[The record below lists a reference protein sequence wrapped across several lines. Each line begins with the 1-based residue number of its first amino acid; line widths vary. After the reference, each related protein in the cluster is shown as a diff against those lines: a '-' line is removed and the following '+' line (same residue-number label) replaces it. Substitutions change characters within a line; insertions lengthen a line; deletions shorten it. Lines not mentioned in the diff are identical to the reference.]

1 MSYRN
6 RILVVDDD
14 KVLLTQAEVTLED
27 YYEVCLAHSG
37 QEALDFLADTLR
49 VDLLLLDV
57 RMPEMSGYELLEEI
71 RECPVCR
78 DVPVIFVTGE
88 AGTEAQLKGF
98 GAGVNDYITKPF
110 HPDILL
116 ARVGAGLRA
125 ARRLDMKKIPE
136 TPETLSDMELAV
148 LQLLALSYSNEDIME
163 RMGYSYGYVRQIIM
177 RLLAKLGI
185 ENRKDARNFL
195 F

>member
-1 MSYRN
+1 MAYRN
-6 RILVVDDD
+6 RILMVDDD
-14 KVLLTQAEVTLED
+14 KILLTQAEVILEER
-27 YYEVCLAHSG
+27 YEVCLARSG
-37 QEALDFLADTLR
+37 REALDFLAETQR

-57 RMPEMSGYELLEEI
+57 MMPEMNGYELLEEI
-71 RECPVCR
+71 REYPVCR

-88 AGTEAQLKGF
+88 SGTEAQLKGF

-116 ARVGAGLRA
+116 ARVEAVLRA

-136 TPETLSDMELAV
+136 TPEILSDMELAV
-148 LQLLALSYSNEDIME
+148 LQLMALSYTNEDIME

-177 RLLAKLGI
+177 RILAKLGI
-185 ENRKDARNFL
+185 ENRKDARNYL

>member
-27 YYEVCLAHSG
+27 YYEVCLARSG

-71 RECPVCR
+71 REYPVCR

-125 ARRLDMKKIPE
+125 ARRLDMNKIPE

-148 LQLLALSYSNEDIME
+148 LQMLALSYSNEDIME

-177 RLLAKLGI
+177 RLLAKLGV
-185 ENRKDARNFL
+185 ENRKDVRQYTF
-195 F
+195 